1 MTTVIITCRRGGG
14 ANFHNFLPPLQKF
27 PFLGGWRV
35 INFWNT
41 VKQFSWNMR
50 ETWPNFPLQIWQAA
64 GKIFYPRP
72 RDFFLFSF
80 LEEGKMCGQKI
91 PFFCDK
97 YFFMLWVIPIK
108 VSLQIHPLEILS
120 PCFPLK
126 LYFVKIKNLYFFLGR
141 REGIIQ
147 FLFLQI
153 FYFHKT
159 KFYQI

>member
-1 MTTVIITCRRGGG
+1 MNVPNFMTPSKQLGWGEGGLIDHRNNYMQTG
-14 ANFHNFLPPLQKF
+14 GEQIFTISSPLQKF
-27 PFLGGWRV
+27 PFWGGWRV

-108 VSLQIHPLEILS
+108 VSLQIHPL
-120 PCFPLK
+120 
-126 LYFVKIKNLYFFLGR
+126 
-141 REGIIQ
+141 
-147 FLFLQI
+147 
-153 FYFHKT
+153 
-159 KFYQI
+159 